1 MTPGEGIMVEAR
13 TQGYILSVSFFLVN
27 SIFNENKKAN
37 MNPADR
43 ISLQKKC
50 EEEFNS
56 LLPDAPQDFI
66 DDILKI
72 GSIDALQIHDV
83 IEKIYYKYLS
93 YLENTPLY
101 EEAYKAALDYLH
113 ENQKIEGYS
122 AILEWL
128 SGIKSPNCADS
139 DLTICIR
146 VSNTLDKQADVSL
159 LPSVDTKTRVAVAE
173 KLINDDKI
181 ITLDTEA
188 SIDSIAKKLVAEETD
203 DYRIYKFNS
212 FYIRFRNHMDYEI
225 FEIVNI
231 DTTKLWYVMKN
242 NLGEEILQYFT
253 INDNN
258 ELFPE

>member
-27 SIFNENKKAN
+27 GLFNENKKAN
-37 MNPADR
+37 MNPAVT
-43 ISLQKKC
+43 KNC
-50 EEEFNS
+50 EEAFNS

-72 GSIDALQIHDV
+72 GSIDALQMHDV
-83 IEKIYYKYLS
+83 VEKIYYKYLS

-101 EEAYKAALDYLH
+101 EEAYKDALDYLH
-113 ENQKIEGYS
+113 KSKKIEGYS
-122 AILEWL
+122 AIFELL

-139 DLTICIR
+139 GLTICIR
-146 VSNTLDKQADVSL
+146 VSNTLDTQAKVSL

-173 KLINDDKI
+173 VLINDDKV

-188 SIDSIAKKLVAEETD
+188 SIDSLANKLTDEETD
-203 DYRIYKFNS
+203 DYRLYKYKS
-212 FYIRFRNHMDYEI
+212 FFLRIKNLSDYEI

-231 DTTKLWYVMKN
+231 DTTKPWYVMKN
-242 NLGEEILQYFT
+242 HLGKEILQYFT
-253 INDNN
+253 INNNN